1 MKAKQ
6 VVILTPNV
14 GKAKKQKQQKNE
26 DSDADEDI
34 NPADEENLL
43 DAQTIF
49 KYNIIKSKNR
59 NVNVVTELVN

>member
-14 GKAKKQKQQKNE
+14 GKAKKQKQKKDNE
-26 DSDADEDI
+26 TEAEEE

-49 KYNIIKSKNR
+49 KYNIIKSKNK